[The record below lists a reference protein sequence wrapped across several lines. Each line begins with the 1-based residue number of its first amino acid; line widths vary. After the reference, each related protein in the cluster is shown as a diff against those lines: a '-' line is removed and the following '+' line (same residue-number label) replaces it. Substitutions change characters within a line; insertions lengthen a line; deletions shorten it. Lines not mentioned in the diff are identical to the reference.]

1 MLLGF
6 GDTSH
11 RDVYLLSNVMELG
24 TPLVVLNVTIGI
36 KTLEKLDQKFP
47 FKMIPRP
54 RCEQLHGGTYSL
66 QQTYGQEASYLSLLT

>member
-36 KTLEKLDQKFP
+36 KTLEKLDKISP
-47 FKMIPRP
+47 LK
-54 RCEQLHGGTYSL
+54 
-66 QQTYGQEASYLSLLT
+66 

>member
-24 TPLVVLNVTIGI
+24 TPIVVLNVTIGI
-36 KTLEKLDQKFP
+36 KTLEKLDKISP
-47 FKMIPRP
+47 LK
-54 RCEQLHGGTYSL
+54 
-66 QQTYGQEASYLSLLT
+66 